1 VRNSGR
7 ATERN
12 RPAGGGERWAGES
25 AGAGPGES
33 AAVLRPGAGPAD
45 GSTARVRV
53 LDLGAAWQP
62 GASGGRTALTG
73 VPAPTPAPWGEA
85 VPDEDTDPGGGRGR
99 RRGGKPARGAAPDT
113 PDGRTGPGGAGQQ
126 TGPGAGGRQGPG
138 GGQRK
143 KQGGQRKPAP
153 RPPDREPY
161 VPPRGWA
168 GPGGGR
174 VGYMDPPTMWRA
186 TTVQACGLWPFAA
199 GTGAPMIGVPLG
211 QHLFTGATVCGD
223 PLSWFTRARYIS
235 NPSLF
240 MLGMPGLG
248 KSTLINRMLIGLSA
262 TGVVPLVLGDLKP
275 DYADTVKAL
284 GGQVI
289 SIGRGVGGINV
300 LDPGAM
306 GEAAVRIGGEAGKS
320 LAAETHG
327 RVLNMVAALTT
338 IVRGRPMDDHEQS
351 VLSACLHHLRERTAA
366 GQAPLMP
373 DLLKVLNEGPDRVRA
388 VTLDRGD
395 DVRYRDAV
403 DPLHRSLL
411 GILDGPLGSTFA
423 SRTSTRI
430 NPDSPAVC
438 IDISRIGESDTQLT
452 AAAMLAAWSDGLGTV
467 AASHAMADAGIA
479 PRRWF
484 FTVLDELWRP
494 LRAASGIV
502 DRIDA
507 LTRLNRSLGLGDAKI
522 THTLKDADAL
532 GTDSDRAKARGF
544 VERAGMVVC
553 AGLPRTEMEELGRVV
568 GLTRREIE
576 LVSSWSSPPG
586 WASTG
591 EHEEPPGRG
600 RFLIKVG
607 GRPGVPIKVAITDTE
622 RELHNTNTR
631 WTPNEQ
637 AAKAAAARAATLAE
651 ARAAGFAA
659 HGPQPVPEH
668 GTPQHGSHGEQGGYG
683 GYGGA
688 PAADLSRPVVDL
700 SHFGGP
706 GPGTAPGNPSTPS
719 GGNS

>member
-1 VRNSGR
+1 MSG
-7 ATERN
+7 TVSGT
-12 RPAGGGERWAGES
+12 PTS
-25 AGAGPGES
+25 
-33 AAVLRPGAGPAD
+33 
-45 GSTARVRV
+45 VRV
-53 LDLGAAWQP
+53 LDLGADWPAGSS
-62 GASGGRTALTG
+62 GATTALSG
-73 VPAPTPAPWGEA
+73 ISFADADAAGPDEAGRKQGRKDAGPVVAQTPAKAGKATGKGRSGSRGE
-85 VPDEDTDPGGGRGR
+85 RSR
-99 RRGGKPARGAAPDT
+99 PAREA
-113 PDGRTGPGGAGQQ
+113 
-126 TGPGAGGRQGPG
+126 
-138 GGQRK
+138 
-143 KQGGQRKPAP
+143 
-153 RPPDREPY
+153 Y
-161 VPPRGWA
+161 VPSRGWA

-174 VGYMDPPTMWRA
+174 VGYLDPPTMWRA
-186 TTVQACGLWPFAA
+186 TSVQACGLWPFAA
-199 GTGAPMIGVPLG
+199 GSGAPMSGVPLG
-211 QHLFTGATVCGD
+211 QHMFTGATVCGD

-275 DYADTVKAL
+275 DYADTVRAL

-306 GEAAVRIGGEAGKS
+306 GAAADRIGGEAGQA

-327 RVLNMVAALTT
+327 RVLNMVAALIT

-351 VLSACLHHLRERTAA
+351 VLSVCLHHLRERTPK
-366 GQAPLMP
+366 GRTLLLP
-373 DLLKVLNEGPDRVRA
+373 DLLRVLDEGPARVRA

-395 DVRYRDAV
+395 DARYRDAV

-411 GILDGPLGSTFA
+411 GILDGPLGGTFA
-423 SRTSTRI
+423 SETSTHI
-430 NPDSPAVC
+430 NPDATAVC
-438 IDISRIGESDTQLT
+438 IDISRIGEADTQLT

-467 AASHAMADAGIA
+467 AASHALADAGLA

-522 THTLKDADAL
+522 THTLKDAEAL

-544 VERAGMVVC
+544 VERAGMVVV
-553 AGLPRTEMEELGRVV
+553 AGLPRAEMEDLGRVV
-568 GLTRREIE
+568 GLSQREIE

-591 EHEEPPGRG
+591 ADEEPPGRG

-607 GRPGVPIKVAITDTE
+607 GRPGIPIKVAITDTE
-622 RELHNTNTR
+622 RGLHDTNTR
-631 WTPNEQ
+631 WASNGY
-637 AAKAAAARAATLAE
+637 AE
-651 ARAAGFAA
+651 ARAAERAA
-659 HGPQPVPEH
+659 AEAAVLANGPGPGLAEL
-668 GTPQHGSHGEQGGYG
+668 G
-683 GYGGA
+683 
-688 PAADLSRPVVDL
+688 PAVDLSRPVVDL
-700 SHFGGP
+700 SAQ
-706 GPGTAPGNPSTPS
+706 APGWPV
-719 GGNS
+719 

>member
-1 VRNSGR
+1 MSG
-7 ATERN
+7 N
-12 RPAGGGERWAGES
+12 RSQE
-25 AGAGPGES
+25 
-33 AAVLRPGAGPAD
+33 
-45 GSTARVRV
+45 RV
-53 LDLGAAWQP
+53 LDLGAGWP
-62 GASGGRTALTG
+62 KGASGGTTALSGITLTG
-73 VPAPTPAPWGEA
+73 ADT
-85 VPDEDTDPGGGRGR
+85 EDDTEKKGR
-99 RRGGKPARGAAPDT
+99 P
-113 PDGRTGPGGAGQQ
+113 RT
-126 TGPGAGGRQGPG
+126 
-138 GGQRK
+138 RK
-143 KQGGQRKPAP
+143 KTRKETRKEARKETQTEGTGGSKNRSA
-153 RPPDREPY
+153 RPVREQF
-161 VPPRGWA
+161 VPSRGWPA
-168 GPGGGR
+168 PGGGR

-199 GTGAPMIGVPLG
+199 GSGAPMTGVPLG

-275 DYADTVKAL
+275 DYADTVRAL

-306 GEAAVRIGGEAGKS
+306 GAAAAQIGGEAGKA

-327 RVLNMVAALTT
+327 RVLNMVAALIT

-351 VLSACLHHLRERTAA
+351 VLSACLHHLRERIPQSRT
-366 GQAPLMP
+366 LLLP
-373 DLLKVLNEGPDRVRA
+373 DLLRVLNEGPDRVRA

-395 DVRYRDAV
+395 DTRYRDAV

-423 SRTSTRI
+423 SETSTRI
-430 NPDSPAVC
+430 NPDAPAVC
-438 IDISRIGESDTQLT
+438 IDISRIGEADTQLT

-467 AASHAMADAGIA
+467 AASHALADAGLA

-522 THTLKDADAL
+522 THTLKDAEAL
-532 GTDSDRAKARGF
+532 GSDSDRAKARGF

-553 AGLPRTEMEELGRVV
+553 AGLPRAEMEDLGRVV
-568 GLTRREIE
+568 GLSRREIE

-586 WASTG
+586 WASAG
-591 EHEEPPGRG
+591 ANEEPPGRG

-607 GRPGVPIKVAITDTE
+607 GRPGIPIKVAITDTE

-631 WTPNEQ
+631 WTSNGYAEERAAERA
-637 AAKAAAARAATLAE
+637 AAKAAAF
-651 ARAAGFAA
+651 AAGP
-659 HGPQPVPEH
+659 GPALEDL
-668 GTPQHGSHGEQGGYG
+668 G
-683 GYGGA
+683 
-688 PAADLSRPVVDL
+688 PAADLSRPAADL
-700 SHFGGP
+700 SD
-706 GPGTAPGNPSTPS
+706 PS
-719 GGNS
+719 GRWTA